1 VTPTLQIAQGEGRHI
16 DICFTSSPSDR
27 RVASSH
33 LDFSLGLKEQD
44 SLRWYWEDFLEHP
57 NRNTRRLATEVEGQ
71 LQKLGE
77 RLFQRV
83 FRDSETQQ
91 IWSEVAPRLAET
103 RIEIAV
109 SGDSSASTIP
119 WELMRDPLTGV
130 VLSTKAAAFAR
141 RLGVANDFTA
151 ANDFAAPTAGTP
163 PAGAPPNGE
172 NQASEGPSAGPLR
185 ILMVICQPPGPADP
199 PFRSAAR
206 LLVTSLASQPR
217 TSLILDVLR
226 PPTFGQLTSVLLEAE
241 ALGEPYHVLHF
252 DGHAIIADIERDGV
266 PAELP
271 QGAGRLPLTQTLA
284 GLHGYLVFDYP
295 TREQT
300 VQLVDGASMG
310 ELLAES
316 RVPLLLLNACQP
328 SRTKEAA
335 VSEGVN
341 VRRTTAFAFDSLT
354 RDVLAQGVN
363 AVVQFPYH
371 LGPVGSSRWIEQ
383 IYLALAQG
391 VPVSEA
397 ATAGRRRLQEEA
409 RLQISYGPVRR
420 EDWPAAVV
428 HESRALA
435 LVRKAPT
442 DPGPAEEPE
451 KPSPN
456 PETNVSLAR
465 SLGDDLLDPALPP
478 RPAVGFLG
486 RDDTILAL
494 ERALAAKPV
503 ALLHGEEGAGKSTT
517 AAEFARWYAATAG
530 VEGPV
535 LYTSF
540 EHYRPL
546 RAVLDQLGAVFQRS
560 MEAAGYRWRA
570 MSCQERRQAVLHV
583 LNQIPVL
590 WIWDSVDAISGSAGD
605 SSPEWTADDRQDLA
619 EFLRQAAE
627 SQAKFLLTSRSTEE
641 QWLGSIAVTVQL
653 GPLPLWEALQL
664 TRALV
669 EQRGCWP
676 PEIDSWR
683 PLLDFAAGNPLAVH
697 GLVTE
702 SLRNGLRSAQQIEKL
717 VLQVCDLSPG
727 PRASAGQPPP
737 AHLAASLNYVLGNA
751 FSDEERPML
760 ALLHLFRGAVDVG
773 LLESMGAQR
782 EVWTAKES
790 HAARHLRP
798 FPNMPPAAV
807 LDRAASYG
815 LLRRVGEGAY
825 SIHPAMDRA
834 SVQLFSEC
842 FPVAKKSGVWNQM
855 ADRAAAVAAGAR
867 TYSGEDA
874 KAEAA
879 APRGPAGAVVGAL
892 AGLGEHGSLTP
903 FGLQAPP
910 EMGPNQ
916 RAMFSYVRALSRFGA
931 ERFRPAREGV
941 PQAVAE
947 LSAQEPNLRHA
958 CRLAGDQQWWDPAAG
973 IVEGLG
979 ALYEADGRL
988 GEWEELVDGLRTLCA
1003 GQGNQAKP
1011 GRERLWRTITEQ
1023 GVKISRHRDH
1033 LPRAE
1038 ELQRLCV
1045 DWDRRQAEP
1054 ALEVVRV
1061 EPNPVEAVK
1070 VRTLAESLFGLSE
1083 ILRAEGTPAIKVEE
1097 EAIELRE
1104 RLGEK
1109 RQASMWAFE
1118 LGAAYTETPAVRN
1131 LAQAERWLKRSLE
1144 LIHDDDSAAK
1154 AECLAA
1160 LGRVAWERFNEA
1172 RKGNAPEAELRR
1184 HLSTARQYYQLA
1196 LERDL
1201 PDDWGKLASHNQQ
1214 LGHVSYS
1221 LGDIDRALPHYR
1233 ESIRCDE
1240 LHGNTFGAAQTR
1252 FNVAIALRDVDR
1264 LGEARKFAR
1273 AAQQDLQALG
1283 SPGAPMLERCDKLIA
1298 NIEERLKVKRRERGV
1313 LNGG

>member
-1 VTPTLQIAQGEGRHI
+1 VTPTLHIAQGEGRRI
-16 DICFTSSPSDR
+16 DICLTSSPSDR

-57 NRNTRRLATEVEGQ
+57 NRNARQLATEVERQ

-77 RLFQRV
+77 RLFQRL

-109 SGDSSASTIP
+109 SGDSSSLAIP
-119 WELMRDPLTGV
+119 WELLRDPLTGV

-141 RLGVANDFTA
+141 RPGPPDGALPPTVR
-151 ANDFAAPTAGTP
+151 TAGIETRDDE
-163 PAGAPPNGE
+163 AGA
-172 NQASEGPSAGPLR
+172 APLR

-206 LLVTSLASQPR
+206 LLVTSLGSQPR
-217 TSLILDVLR
+217 TSLVLDVLR

-252 DGHAIIADIERDGV
+252 DGHAILADIERDGI
-266 PAELP
+266 PPELP
-271 QGAGRLPLTQTLA
+271 QGAGRLPLTRTLA

-295 TREQT
+295 TREQS

-316 RVPLLLLNACQP
+316 RVPLLVLNACQP

-335 VSEGVN
+335 VTEGVN
-341 VRRTTAFAFDSLT
+341 VRRTIALSFDSLA

-363 AVVQFPYH
+363 GVVQLPYH
-371 LGPVGSSRWIEQ
+371 LGPVASSRWLEQ

-391 VPVSEA
+391 APVSEA
-397 ATAGRRRLQEEA
+397 ATAARRSLQDQA

-420 EDWPAAVV
+420 EDWPAAIV
-428 HESRALA
+428 HESRALS
-435 LVRKAPT
+435 LVRRPPVV
-442 DPGPAEEPE
+442 PGPDEAQQ

-456 PETNVSLAR
+456 PETNAAP
-465 SLGDDLLDPALPP
+465 GAGPGEDLLDPALPP
-478 RPAVGFLG
+478 RPAAGFFG
-486 RDDTILAL
+486 RDETILAV
-494 ERALAAKPV
+494 ERALAAKPI
-503 ALLHGEEGAGKSTT
+503 ALLQGEEGAGKTAC
-517 AAEFARWYAATAG
+517 AAEFARWYAATDG

-540 EHYRPL
+540 EHHRPL
-546 RAVLDQLGAVFQRS
+546 RAVLDQLGGVFRRS
-560 MEAAGYRWRA
+560 LESAGYRWQT
-570 MSCQERRQAVLHV
+570 MSGDERRQAALHV
-583 LNQIPVL
+583 LSQIPVL
-590 WIWDSVDAISGSAGD
+590 WIWDSVDAISGSARD
-605 SSPEWTADDRQDLA
+605 RSPEWTADERAELG
-619 EFLRQAAE
+619 EFLRQAGE
-627 SQAKFLLTSRSTEE
+627 SQAKFLLTSRATEDG
-641 QWLGSIAVTVQL
+641 WLGSLAVCIPL
-653 GPLPLWEALQL
+653 GPLPLWETLQL

-683 PLLDFAAGNPLAVH
+683 PLLDFAAGNPLAIQT
-697 GLVTE
+697 LVSE
-702 SLRNGLRSAQQIEKL
+702 ALRTGLRSAQQIEEFTR
-717 VLQVCDLSPG
+717 QV
-727 PRASAGQPPP
+727 AAPP
-737 AHLAASLNYVLGNA
+737 ATAALPSQSLNLAAALKYVLGEA
-751 FSDEERPML
+751 FSDEERPLL
-760 ALLHLFRGAVDVG
+760 ALLHLFRGTVDVG
-773 LLESMGAQR
+773 LLESMGEQR
-782 EVWTAKES
+782 DVWTPKEANAS
-790 HAARHLRP
+790 TRRQQRP
-798 FPNMPPAAV
+798 FPTVPPAAV
-807 LDRAASYG
+807 LDRAAAYG

-834 SVQLFSEC
+834 SVQLFVEC
-842 FPVAKKSGVWNQM
+842 FPVAKKPRVWNQM

-867 TYSGEDA
+867 AHSADDH
-874 KAEAA
+874 KAEPA

-903 FGLQAPP
+903 FGLPTPP

-916 RAMFSYVRALSRFGA
+916 RAMFAYVKVLSRFGA
-931 ERFRPAREGV
+931 ERFRNAREGTGE
-941 PQAVAE
+941 AVSE
-947 LSAQEPNLRHA
+947 LAAQEPNLRHA
-958 CRLAGDQQWWDPAAG
+958 CRLAGEQQWWEPVAG
-973 IVEGLG
+973 IAEGLG

-988 GEWEELVDGLRTLCA
+988 GEWEEMVDGLRALCA
-1003 GQGNQAKP
+1003 GQGDEAKP

-1023 GVKISRHRDH
+1023 GVKISRQRDR

-1038 ELQRLCV
+1038 QLQRLCV
-1045 DWDRRQAEP
+1045 EWDRRQAEP
-1054 ALEVVRV
+1054 ALEVAG
-1061 EPNPVEAVK
+1061 PGAAEAGK
-1070 VRTLAESLFGLSE
+1070 VRTLAESLFHLSE
-1083 ILRAEGTPAIKVEE
+1083 ILRDEGTPAVKVEE
-1097 EAIELRE
+1097 EAIDLRE

-1109 RQASMWAFE
+1109 QQASMWAFE
-1118 LGAAYTETPAVRN
+1118 LGAAYTETPSVRN

-1144 LIHDDDSAAK
+1144 LLRDDEPAAK

-1172 RKGNAPEAELRR
+1172 RKGNAPEGELRR
-1184 HLSTARQYYQLA
+1184 HLGTARQYYQLA
-1196 LERDL
+1196 LEHDL
-1201 PDDWGKLASHNQQ
+1201 PGDWGKLATHNQQ

-1233 ESIRCDE
+1233 EAIRCDE

-1273 AAQQDLQALG
+1273 AAQQDLQSLG
-1283 SPGAPMLERCDKLIA
+1283 AAAAGLLERCNKLLA
-1298 NIEERLKVKRRERGV
+1298 NIEERLQARRRERGV
-1313 LNGG
+1313 LNGS